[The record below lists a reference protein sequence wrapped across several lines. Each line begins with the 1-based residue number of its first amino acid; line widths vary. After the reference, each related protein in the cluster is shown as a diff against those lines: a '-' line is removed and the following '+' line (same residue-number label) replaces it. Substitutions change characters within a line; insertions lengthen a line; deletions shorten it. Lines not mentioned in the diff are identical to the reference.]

1 MFRPQPLRYLV
12 IMQNCIIWLPAI
24 YMHAQVRKGPVTYV
38 CHVDPVYT
46 KLPLQKYKCQ
56 LRLAHLYLFL
66 LTIPPLF
73 NITLAVT

>member
-1 MFRPQPLRYLV
+1 
-12 IMQNCIIWLPAI
+12 
-24 YMHAQVRKGPVTYV
+24 MHAQVRKGPVTYV